1 MLDLRKLNWLHL
13 SDFHFGKN
21 VFQQELIASKILDH
35 VKRFRENEVSPDFI
49 FITGDIANTGKP
61 KEYEEFNEV
70 IMNPLI
76 QIFGEDFKER
86 IFVVPGNHDLDRKK
100 NKGFSREM
108 FLNFEEGLFEP
119 TSESLDDRQ
128 MINARFDSFSQ
139 QLNFINSHEI
149 FFERGAFAHK
159 IEINNINLGIVGI
172 NTSWLCRDDKDKG
185 NLSPGLALVRHAL
198 EEIKDCDL
206 KIVLGHH
213 PLEWISPSHLTP
225 IKSLFG
231 THNVIY
237 LHGHMHFSWAEPS
250 YGAGQEFLTI
260 QTGAAYQ
267 APEGSKWKN
276 GLLWAKLDL
285 NEGQVSL
292 QPHEWNHDAQSWQ
305 LATGFFHEAHRND
318 AWWEYDIP
326 REQVKKKSINRNH
339 RLPGGWTTWD
349 LDTLNQYLEPL
360 SSTEA
365 ISYFDGAT
373 PDWKVA
379 LSTSIPRREIVAKV
393 KSTYTSS
400 YNSTESTVLTILA
413 AGCEGKTTALLQSSY
428 EILRERQE
436 KKILLRTNNI
446 RPFDAEQLS
455 HILNSHNNWL
465 IVIDEADQEAKKIL
479 HFIETRDE
487 SAQGEIDFLIA
498 SRDSDWTSSG
508 ASQLPWDYACKYK
521 EVILKDLSQ
530 KDAND
535 IVTAWSNFGDAGLG
549 AELSGLDHETRVEKL
564 RYYAKKESKG
574 NAGAFFGALLLC
586 RHGGDLLEHAHSM
599 LERLDQVK
607 INESQSLKDALGYI
621 AAMHSENFDK
631 LNFEA
636 LAAVLKLSVP
646 KLQKEVIRKLGQEA
660 AATTTATAIYT
671 RHKLIADAIVEI
683 LETKYDKDITEF
695 FIELALSELERSK
708 ETKVLNINF
717 WRFDLADA
725 LFNSGKSRL
734 AITLVEKLYQADQS
748 NPFLLT
754 KLAQLYRKNE
764 NPRSAIELIRDFQY
778 TPKHRAFFFEW
789 AVCEGTERNYL
800 ENALLATYAV
810 SDDADSGQLTIDEA
824 IMILNGLSSCQSRLY
839 REVGDHIFE
848 EANEAT
854 LSLLNILLTS
864 RPTGKDKTQVPA
876 FMRKV
881 ARKRARYYEWKPAIE
896 KLKEAALHLKNY
908 SINPQVVKLAQ
919 IDSCVFD
926 NLSRLVKNVEMAESR
941 RS

>member
-1 MLDLRKLNWLHL
+1 MKKLNWLHL

-21 VFQQELIASKILDH
+21 AFQQELIASKILDQIES
-35 VKRFRENEVSPDFI
+35 FRTNEASPDFI
-49 FITGDIANTGKP
+49 FITGDIANAGKP
-61 KEYEEFNEV
+61 EEYEKFDEV
-70 IMNPLI
+70 VMKPLI
-76 QIFGEDFKER
+76 QMLGENFKER
-86 IFVVPGNHDLDRKK
+86 IFVVPGNHDLNRKV
-100 NKGFSREM
+100 NKTFSREM
-108 FLNFEEGLFEP
+108 FLNLEDGLFEP
-119 TSESLDDRQ
+119 TPESLEDRQ
-128 MINARFDSFSQ
+128 MVNARFDNFSQ
-139 QLNFINSHEI
+139 QLNFTNSHEI
-149 FFERGAFAHK
+149 FFEKGSFSQKFA
-159 IEINNINLGIVGI
+159 INNINLGIAGI
-172 NTSWLCRDDKDKG
+172 NTSWLCRDEKDKG
-185 NLSPGLALVRHAL
+185 NLSPGIALVRHAL

-213 PLEWISPSHLTP
+213 PLEWISPTHLTP

-285 NEGQVSL
+285 NEGQISL
-292 QPHEWNHDAQSWQ
+292 QPHEWSHDAQSWQ
-305 LATGFFHEAHRND
+305 LAGGFFHEAHRNN
-318 AWWEYDIP
+318 AWWEYEIP
-326 REQVKKKSINRNH
+326 KKNVKKKNSKNNY
-339 RLPGGWTTWD
+339 RLPGGWAVWD

-360 SSTEA
+360 ESSEA

-379 LSTSIPRREIVAKV
+379 LSKSIPRREIVAKI
-393 KSTYTSS
+393 KSTYISAHSS
-400 YNSTESTVLTILA
+400 SESTVLAVLA

-428 EILRERQE
+428 EILSEKTE
-436 KKILLRTNNI
+436 KKILIRTNNI
-446 RPFDAEQLS
+446 RPFDSEQLNNILGS
-455 HILNSHNNWL
+455 HDSWL

-479 HFIETRDE
+479 HFIETRDD
-487 SAQGEIDFLIA
+487 ALKGEIDFLIA

-508 ASQLPWDYACKYK
+508 ASQLPWGYACKYK
-521 EVILKDLSQ
+521 EVVLKDLSP
-530 KDAND
+530 KDADD
-535 IVTAWSNFGDAGLG
+535 IVAAWTTYGDAGLG
-549 AELSGLDHETRVEKL
+549 TELAGLDHHTRVEKL

-574 NAGAFFGALLLC
+574 NSGAFFGALLLC

-607 INESQSLKDALGYI
+607 INESKSLKDALGYI

-631 LNFEA
+631 LSFEA
-636 LAAVLKLSVP
+636 LAAVLDLSVP

-683 LETKYDKDITEF
+683 LETKYDKDITSF

-708 ETKVLNINF
+708 ETKILNINF
-717 WRFDLADA
+717 WRFELADA
-725 LFNSGKSRL
+725 LFSSGKSRL
-734 AITLVEKLYQADQS
+734 AITLVEKLYEADQS

-778 TPKHRAFFFEW
+778 IPKHRAFFFEW

-824 IMILNGLSSCQSRLY
+824 IMILNGLSSCHSRLY
-839 REVGDHIFE
+839 RELGDHIFE
-848 EANEAT
+848 EASEAT
-854 LSLLNILLTS
+854 LSILNVLLTP
-864 RPTGKDKTQVPA
+864 RPSWKEKTPVPA
-876 FMRKV
+876 FMKKV
-881 ARKRARYYEWKPAIE
+881 ARKRAKYYEWKLAIE
-896 KLKEAALHLKNY
+896 KLREAALHLKKY
-908 SINPQVVKLAQ
+908 SINSQVVKLAQ
-919 IDSCVFD
+919 TDNCIFDS
-926 NLSRLVKNVEMAESR
+926 LSRLVKNVETSESR